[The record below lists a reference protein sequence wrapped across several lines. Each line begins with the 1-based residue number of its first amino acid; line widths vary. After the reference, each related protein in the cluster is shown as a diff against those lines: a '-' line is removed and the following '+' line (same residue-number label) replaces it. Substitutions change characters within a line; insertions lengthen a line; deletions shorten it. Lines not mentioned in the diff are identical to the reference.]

1 MSPPVSVQADVPNKL
16 VQMAVWTLALH
27 PPRETH
33 QAVDVLYVCSHLET
47 LHVLKQRYGGGLQT
61 SAPSSHWY
69 DGRVRKTITCLILR
83 FVSPSRFDVSM

>member
-16 VQMAVWTLALH
+16 IQMAVWTLTLH

-47 LHVLKQRYGGGLQT
+47 LHVLKQRSVYRRALPVLTGMMQELKRQ
-61 SAPSSHWY
+61 
-69 DGRVRKTITCLILR
+69 
-83 FVSPSRFDVSM
+83 SPV